1 MINSDNKDLILLVH
15 RHMRQI
21 RNMQLKSRL
30 RWEDYYPAVSV
41 GCEYN
46 VYSAVGDHHSKS
58 YKYQFHDNVYSE
70 LKKLGRLNELVDNA
84 TKTKYN
90 ISIECKNFIGHCA
103 ENYAATK
110 VLREIEG
117 NNQCVPYVKD
127 LSFTIAFQPRSGI
140 MKPWCDNCKHV
151 FG

>member
-1 MINSDNKDLILLVH
+1 MINQSDNKGLILLVH

-21 RNMQLKSRL
+21 RNKQLKSRL
-30 RWEDYYPAVSV
+30 RWKNYPAVSV

-58 YKYQFHDNVYSE
+58 YKYQFHDDVYSE
-70 LKKLGRLNELVDNA
+70 LKKLGRLNKLVDNA
-84 TKTKYN
+84 TKTKYG
-90 ISIECKNFIGHCA
+90 IKCKNSIGHCA

-117 NNQCVPYVKD
+117 NNQCVPSVKD

-140 MKPWCDNCKHV
+140 MKPWCDNCEYV

>member
-1 MINSDNKDLILLVH
+1 
-15 RHMRQI
+15 MRQI
-21 RNMQLKSRL
+21 RNMQLKNRL

-90 ISIECKNFIGHCA
+90 ISIKCKNLIGHCA

-117 NNQCVPYVKD
+117 NNQCVPSVKD

-140 MKPWCDNCKHV
+140 MKPWCDNCEYV